1 VGWAHGLRHSFDK
14 NIMTGRRPLP
24 KFQRTLIY
32 GAVVVVCLALP
43 LFIEWV
49 TTPSPQIKKISI
61 EAFRYGTSPSI
72 IRANRG
78 DRLILTFSTGDTGH
92 SFFLQD
98 YHIDVKI
105 SPAGE
110 TVAVYNPF
118 RVTEPPMDVQ
128 EVRLTAGLPGLWG
141 SLVSVSRF
149 RCHVYCGLMHGFEQ
163 GDLIVRPNWLMTGSL
178 GLLAAII
185 IIGFLRVWWDEFPSP
200 ALAAPRPPVDLNRR
214 FGFLDTWL
222 KWRPL
227 QFVFTFPILLCF
239 ILVIL
244 AGFFGTKVGGRN
256 IAVMLTWAAW
266 MSMLTLL
273 LVPLGGRI
281 WCLICPLPVLG
292 EYLQR
297 GATIQVRAEKGDFFG
312 NHFSRLGR
320 RWPQAWRSPWLRL
333 FLFLGLGTFSA
344 SLAGQP
350 QWTAITLLMMAFVPV
365 IMSLVWEGRSFCR
378 FVCPVATYI
387 SCYSATGRLM
397 VRKRNAPIC
406 RNCKEKPCLRGNA
419 KGWACPYGL
428 SVAALDR
435 NADCGICTECFKSCP
450 YDNVS
455 LSWRRAPWTQPFTSY
470 AESWQAVVL
479 LVLGLTYSLTVHSPW
494 PFMRDLVNVID
505 KASWTEFGLYAVTL
519 WSLALVFGPM
529 VFWLSTGV
537 GTWLWKKAGGNV
549 PALVEEHYTLSG
561 TVTGPVF
568 IKTMPALIPLGLA
581 LWAAFFVDTVLVN
594 FTFILMT
601 FSDPFGWGWNLLG
614 TAGMPW
620 IQLWPSGI
628 PWIQTGL
635 ILSGVTISLQ
645 KGYSLWNRIVGD
657 KKIALQGFTPTAAV
671 LVILSAGMLL
681 FFTHY

>member
-1 VGWAHGLRHSFDK
+1 
-14 NIMTGRRPLP
+14 MTGRPPFP
-24 KFQRTLIY
+24 KLQRTLIY
-32 GAVVVVCLALP
+32 VAVVVVCLALP
-43 LFIEWV
+43 LFLEWV
-49 TTPSPQIKKISI
+49 TTPAPRLKKIPI

-72 IRANRG
+72 IRTNRG
-78 DRLILTFSTGDTGH
+78 DRLILTFSTRDTGH

-98 YHIDVKI
+98 YRIDVKI
-105 SPAGE
+105 SPASE
-110 TVAVYNPF
+110 KVEVHNPF
-118 RVTEPPMDVQ
+118 RVTEAPLDVQ

-141 SLVSVSRF
+141 RLVSVSRF

-163 GDLIVRPNWLMTGSL
+163 GDLIVRPNWLMMGSL

-185 IIGFLRVWWDEFPSP
+185 IIGLLRVRWDESSSP
-200 ALAAPRPPVDLNRR
+200 ALAAPRHPVDLNRR
-214 FGFLDTWL
+214 FRFLDTWL

-227 QFVFTFPILLCF
+227 QFVFTLPVLLCF

-256 IAVMLTWAAW
+256 MAVMLTWATW

-281 WCLICPLPVLG
+281 WCLVCPIPIPG

-297 GATIQVRAEKGDFFG
+297 RATIQVRAEKGGFFG
-312 NHFSRLGR
+312 NHFSGLGR
-320 RWPQAWRSPWLRL
+320 RWPQAWRGPWLRL

-350 QWTAITLLMMAFVPV
+350 RWTAITLLMMAFVPV

-378 FVCPVATYI
+378 FVCPVASYI
-387 SCYSATGRLM
+387 SCYSVAGRLM
-397 VRKRNAPIC
+397 VRKRNAQVC
-406 RNCKEKPCLRGNA
+406 GTCKEKPCLRGNA

-450 YDNVS
+450 YENVS

-470 AESWQAVVL
+470 GESWQAIVL

-494 PFMRDLVNVID
+494 PFMRNLVNVID
-505 KASWTEFGLYAVTL
+505 KATWTEFGLYAAAL
-519 WSLALVFGPM
+519 WGLALVLGPM
-529 VFWLSTGV
+529 VFWLASGV
-537 GTWLWKKAGGNV
+537 GAWLWKRAGGNA
-549 PALVEEHYTLSG
+549 PAAAAEHFSLSG
-561 TVTGPVF
+561 AATGPVF
-568 IKTMPALIPLGLA
+568 MKTMPALIPLGLT
-581 LWAAFFVDTVLVN
+581 LWAAFFVDTLMVN
-594 FTFILMT
+594 FTFVLMT
-601 FSDPFGWGWNLLG
+601 FSDPFGWGWDLLG

-620 IQLWPSGI
+620 VQLWPSSI

-635 ILSGVTISLQ
+635 ILSGITISLQ
-645 KGYSLWNRIVGD
+645 KGYGLWNRIVGE

-671 LVILSAGMLL
+671 LVILTAGMLL
-681 FFTHY
+681 FFTNY